1 MFNTMEL
8 TYQDKLT
15 IQVAL
20 RDKAKFINEKLKED
34 PQDEYWILKL
44 EEVKTAYEK
53 FSEMQF

>member
-1 MFNTMEL
+1 MEL

-15 IQVAL
+15 IQVSL

>member
-20 RDKAKFINEKLKED
+20 RDKAKFIMRNSK
-34 PQDEYWILKL
+34 
-44 EEVKTAYEK
+44 KTHK
-53 FSEMQF
+53 MSIGF

>member
-1 MFNTMEL
+1 MEL

-20 RDKAKFINEKLKED
+20 RDKAKFINENLKED
-34 PQDEYWILKL
+34 PQDEYCILKL

>member
-1 MFNTMEL
+1 MKL

-20 RDKAKFINEKLKED
+20 RDKAKFINERLEKD